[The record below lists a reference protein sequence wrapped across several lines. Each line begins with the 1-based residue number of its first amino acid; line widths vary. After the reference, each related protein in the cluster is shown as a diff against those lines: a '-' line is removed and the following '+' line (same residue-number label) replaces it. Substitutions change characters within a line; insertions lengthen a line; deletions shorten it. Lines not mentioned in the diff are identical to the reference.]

1 MELMAQAVHQELLEQ
16 MELMEQAAHQE
27 LLDWMELSL
36 VLLELLV

>member
-1 MELMAQAVHQELLEQ
+1 MELMAHQELQELLEQ
-16 MELMEQAAHQE
+16 MELTVQVVHRE